1 VRENALGVRHGCAL
15 VGFITFASSPLLHH
29 LCFITFASSRLLHH
43 VCFMP
48 WASSSFA
55 SSQGTRCGPRSTLKF
70 QPPAMAGREHLRDS
84 DSLMRHSMAKK
95 FPMHPKRP
103 ERVCWGC
110 DQYCA
115 SDAMKCGNG
124 SDRTMHPAELL
135 GDDWASVGNWG
146 FEDESKEASAQ
157 NKKAF
162 DQ

>member
-1 VRENALGVRHGCAL
+1 V
-15 VGFITFASSPLLHH
+15 
-29 LCFITFASSRLLHH
+29 
-43 VCFMP
+43 
-48 WASSSFA
+48 
-55 SSQGTRCGPRSTLKF
+55 
-70 QPPAMAGREHLRDS
+70 AGREHLRDS